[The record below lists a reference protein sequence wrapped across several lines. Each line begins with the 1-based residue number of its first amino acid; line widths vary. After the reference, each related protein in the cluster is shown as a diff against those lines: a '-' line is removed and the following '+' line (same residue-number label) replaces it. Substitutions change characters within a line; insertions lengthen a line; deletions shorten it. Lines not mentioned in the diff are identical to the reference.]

1 MSSEYLDYIDKATS
15 RLVELLSSDGI
26 SRDEKE
32 KYVTVLT
39 ESLTRNVFSPEKIEP
54 YNVMFAK
61 QSVLYIDGLLNK
73 YSTMQP
79 LDINQLNDVV
89 LLCERQKQNF
99 AFLNSETIT
108 LPKVLIPDIE
118 QFCNSIK
125 LNYDNNCFLTKTIQL
140 DNLITETWQKTTSY
154 NDEECNY
161 LFSLLDELDKSI
173 SECKRRGID
182 FSKVKN
188 SDTSR
193 AKEKIRAERT
203 KLENDAYLAKTYS
216 IDNKINQIIDGPSKF
231 DSTSL
236 ANALALLDELDP
248 RIIECRARGINL
260 DKLRNKDTNG
270 TRNLIASYKK
280 DIADRNGLYG
290 EIGELDN
297 RIVNACQLWLSDP
310 NQLVT
315 IVELCDK
322 CALLINN
329 YKNRGWKVPALK
341 CINPIDTK
349 NKYLCYDSMIK
360 TDKNIS
366 VLVNDPSKEAHK
378 KLTDNVQKQKSY
390 LLMCS
395 QNNWAVP
402 ELMVK
407 NLDGAI
413 IQHNKLLSKKNRKTK
428 VAIISSLIV
437 LACIFTIGSALV
449 MRYRYLK
456 THARM
461 PISLEDSIGDNYLN
475 VVDKLEDAG
484 FSDVEICSVSS
495 GIEASGVVTGIT
507 VYGSDTFIQN
517 SYYSTKAEI
526 IVYFS
531 SKDRI
536 DITSSLS
543 DWDKATVGDMYSRL
557 LGKGFDI
564 KHEEVSNSTINN
576 NNKIASIIINGVEY
590 DSGDCFAP
598 KGAEIILRYYG
609 EACRLEDDAEDLVGE
624 DYKKVRRILTNL
636 GFDNIVFKRKD
647 DLVTGWISK
656 DGSVDSITINGKSDF
671 KEGDV
676 YFHSVEIVITVHT
689 FKNQEYKYIDT

>member
-1 MSSEYLDYIDKATS
+1 MDCNYTDYIDNATN
-15 RLVELLSSDGI
+15 RLVELLSSSSI
-26 SRDEKE
+26 RQDEKE

-39 ESLTRNVFSPEKIEP
+39 ENLTRNIFSPEKIEP
-54 YNVMFAK
+54 YDVMFTK
-61 QSVLYIDGLLNK
+61 QSVLFIDGLLDK

-79 LDINQLNDVV
+79 LDLNQLNDVV

-108 LPKVLIPDIE
+108 LPQVVISNID
-118 QFCNSIK
+118 QFCNLIK
-125 LNYDNNCFLTKTIQL
+125 LNYDNNCFLTKTLQL

-161 LFSLLDELDKSI
+161 LFSLLDEMEKNI
-173 SECKRRGID
+173 GECKKRGID
-182 FSKVKN
+182 FSNVKN
-188 SDTSR
+188 ADTR
-193 AKEKIRAERT
+193 KAKEKIKSERA
-203 KLENDAYLAKTYS
+203 KLENDAYLAKTFS
-216 IDNKINQIIDGPSKF
+216 IDNKINQIIDGPNRF
-231 DSTSL
+231 DATSL
-236 ANALALLDELDP
+236 AQALVFLDELDA
-248 RIIECRARGINL
+248 RVVECRTRGINL
-260 DKLRNKDTNG
+260 DKLRNKDTDG
-270 TRNLIASYKK
+270 TRSLIATYKK

-290 EIGELDN
+290 EISELDN

-310 NQLVT
+310 NQIAT

-322 CALLINN
+322 CALLTNN
-329 YKNRGWKVPALK
+329 YKNRGWKVPVLK
-341 CINPIDTK
+341 CVNPIDTK
-349 NKYLCYDSMIK
+349 NKYLCYDGMIK
-360 TDKNIS
+360 TDRNIS

-378 KLTDNVQKQKSY
+378 QLVDNVQKQKNY

-395 QNNWAVP
+395 QNKWAVP

-413 IQHNKLLSKKNRKTK
+413 TQHNKLLSKKNRKTK
-428 VAIISSLIV
+428 VAIVSALIAIAFI
-437 LACIFTIGSALV
+437 LTIGSALV
-449 MRYRYLK
+449 LRYRYLK

-461 PISLEDSIGDNYLN
+461 PISLEDSIGENYRDI
-475 VVDKLEDAG
+475 VETLEDAG
-484 FSDVEICSVSS
+484 FSNVELCSVSS
-495 GIEASGVVTGIT
+495 GIEAGGLVTGIT

-517 SYYSTKAEI
+517 SYYSTKADI

-543 DWDKATVGDMYSRL
+543 DWEKATIGDLYSRL

-564 KHEEVSNSTINN
+564 KHEEVSNSSLNN

-590 DSGDCFAP
+590 KSGDCFAP
-598 KGAEIILRYYG
+598 EGAEIILRYYG
-609 EACRLEDDAEDLVGE
+609 EACRLEDNAEDLVGE

-676 YFHSVEIVITVHT
+676 YIHNVEIVITVHT
-689 FKNQEYKYIDT
+689 FKNQEYKYIDG